1 MSNLTGKLLPS
12 EDSLKRRQKEER
24 IKFGQNLKER
34 RRLLNLTQE
43 NVAEMLRITVTA
55 YSKIERGETGVNMDR
70 MRQLAHVLDM
80 DMHELVENRPIGNLM
95 IKELYLGMQS
105 LKEDLHVIT
114 EILVS
119 ESEARYDPDRKHQK
133 PTSHATKSNS

>member
-1 MSNLTGKLLPS
+1 MSN
-12 EDSLKRRQKEER
+12 DIFKRKQKEER
-24 IKFGQNLKER
+24 IKFGQNLTER

-70 MRQLAHVLDM
+70 IRQLAKALDM
-80 DMHELVENRPIGNLM
+80 DLHDLVENKPVGNMML
-95 IKELYLGMQS
+95 KDLYLEMQS
-105 LKEDLHVIT
+105 LKDDVHLIT

-119 ESEARYDPDRKHQK
+119 ESEAKYFLAKK
-133 PTSHATKSNS
+133 TKGAHAF